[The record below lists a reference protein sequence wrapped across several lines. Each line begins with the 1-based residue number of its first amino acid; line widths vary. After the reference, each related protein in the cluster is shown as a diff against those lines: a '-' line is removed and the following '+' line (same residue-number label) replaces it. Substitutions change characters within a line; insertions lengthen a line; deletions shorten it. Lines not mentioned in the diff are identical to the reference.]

1 MFRDSIYV
9 LRTFGGI
16 EKSERSRGLS
26 NFVAGRGYP
35 EMDREIRCGA
45 SLNLGLRR

>member
-16 EKSERSRGLS
+16 ERSRGLS